1 MAEKKDPVRGPFE
14 WLWHISLLVFG
25 SVVLLCLSWSFIQPA
40 LPYILAAMIVAGIA
54 WIIIFILKFRRDRW

>member
-25 SVVLLCLSWSFIQPA
+25 SVILLSLAWSFIEPA
-40 LPYILAAMIVAGIA
+40 LHYILAAITVAGIG
-54 WIIIFILKFRRDRW
+54 WIIILVLKFRRNRW